1 MAPKVYAVKATTAPL
16 PCDGSLD
23 AWDMA
28 KNVIEIQTGNQKV
41 GTIKAAYDAEN
52 LYLGYKVQ
60 DSSPLKNAGQNE
72 QLMFISGDCV
82 DLMLRADA
90 SAKGDQPAKG
100 DLRLLL
106 TQKDGKP
113 LAVLYEAV
121 VPGTKKEDR
130 VAMSSPWRTIYF
142 DRVRAVQFPL
152 VLKPCQGGYAVTA
165 AVPLKLLGLDS
176 LKGKTLRGDF
186 GVLGSDSAG
195 QECTSRNYW
204 SNKATNNTNDVPD
217 EAIIAPALWG
227 TLTFE

>member
-1 MAPKVYAVKATTAPL
+1 
-16 PCDGSLD
+16 
-23 AWDMA
+23 
-28 KNVIEIQTGNQKV
+28 
-41 GTIKAAYDAEN
+41 
-52 LYLGYKVQ
+52 
-60 DSSPLKNAGQNE
+60 
-72 QLMFISGDCV
+72 
-82 DLMLRADA
+82 MLRSDA
-90 SAKGDQPAKG
+90 GAKGDQPAKG
-100 DLRLLL
+100 DLRLLM

-130 VAMSSPWRTIYF
+130 VAMSSPWRTIHF
-142 DRVRAVQFPL
+142 DRVRTVQFPL
-152 VLKPCQGGYAVTA
+152 TLKAVKDGYAVTA
-165 AVPLKLLGLDS
+165 AVPLKLLGIDS

-204 SNKATNNTNDVPD
+204 SNKTTNNTNDVPD